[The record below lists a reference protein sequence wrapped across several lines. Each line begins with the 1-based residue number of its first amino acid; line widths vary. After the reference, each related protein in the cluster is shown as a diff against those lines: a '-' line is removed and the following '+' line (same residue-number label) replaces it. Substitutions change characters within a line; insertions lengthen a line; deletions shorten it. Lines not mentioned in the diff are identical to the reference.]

1 VKSTHDSVYSNSF
14 KYKSTANNRA
24 DRYDKKEG
32 ERRSSRTPDRRSSRS
47 PEVANTAKPQS
58 KSRTERARNTKIST
72 EWDID
77 DDSIRDVMDMY
88 LSYIIHEKC
97 TRLKLK
103 SIKLG
108 KFFNKKVSEQDRYV

>member
-1 VKSTHDSVYSNSF
+1 MYSNSF

-32 ERRSSRTPDRRSSRS
+32 ERRSSRDRRSSSRS
-47 PEVANTAKPQS
+47 PELAKDNS
-58 KSRTERARNTKIST
+58 KPLKTRTERVRNSRIST

-77 DDSIRDVMDMY
+77 DDSIRTVMDMY

-108 KFFNKKVSEQDRYV
+108 KFLNKKVSEQDRYV